1 MNDIDTHIDGD
12 GCVGLRSHFH
22 IFSQKVTL
30 QGKFRFWDS
39 KFREMKNRSVESVEK
54 DRRLFHPSHSQNDD
68 GDDE

>member
-1 MNDIDTHIDGD
+1 M
-12 GCVGLRSHFH
+12 
-22 IFSQKVTL
+22 FSIVFSASPHVLMDYLVMDYLVTL

-68 GDDE
+68 GDNE

>member
-1 MNDIDTHIDGD
+1 MQILQTYIRTINKLG
-12 GCVGLRSHFH
+12 SHEFAM
-22 IFSQKVTL
+22 VTL

>member
-1 MNDIDTHIDGD
+1 MEDP
-12 GCVGLRSHFH
+12 VRKLPVV
-22 IFSQKVTL
+22 KL

>member
-1 MNDIDTHIDGD
+1 MDY
-12 GCVGLRSHFH
+12 L
-22 IFSQKVTL
+22 VTL

-68 GDDE
+68 GDNE